1 MGKRSVS
8 KTITAA
14 IIIAIIVIVGA
25 GGYYYYSNITHP
37 TKPVPKVSII
47 KIGLLLP
54 GPTNDLSWNEAGYVS
69 TINLAKELN
78 ASGQPTVVST
88 TSGVY
93 TTSDITPPMQSYAS
107 SGYNLIIYVGYQGQV
122 SADSLNA
129 SYPNTGFLIVNG
141 YEHKGNVETVL
152 PRSGQWG
159 FIMGAEAALLAP
171 RNGKVA
177 DIAGENVGLETWA
190 AQGFKLGVEYVDQ
203 NFNKSVTPEVIF
215 VGNFDDPAAAKAAAA
230 TAISSG
236 ANVLYCQG
244 DGITEGVAAAAV
256 EYNVPFLFTEY
267 NATSEAPNNTY
278 GGIMFTYTP
287 VFKEALEQWVTNH
300 SWPSTPYYMTFQDG
314 GETFWM
320 SSKVPAN
327 VTTVIH
333 NIYNALTTYKIK
345 VYQIAPNG
353 SLVYSPVTPPYSSI
367 VPSSQLTKIGLLLP
381 GPTNDLSW
389 NEAGYVSTINLAKE
403 LNASGQPT
411 VVSTTSGVYTTS
423 DITPP
428 MQSYASSGYNLI
440 IYVGYQGQVSAD
452 SLNAS
457 YPNTGFLIVNGY
469 EHKGNVETVL
479 PRSGQWGFIMGAEA
493 ALLAPRNGKVADIA
507 GENVGLETWAAQGF
521 KLGVEYVDQNFN
533 KSVTPEV
540 IFVGNFDDP
549 AAAKA
554 AAATAISSGANV
566 LYCQGDGITEG
577 VAAAAVEYN
586 VPFLFTEYN
595 ATSEAPNNTY
605 GGIMFTYTPV
615 FKEALEQW
623 VTNHSWPSTPYYMT
637 FQDGGET
644 FWMSSKVPANVTTV
658 IHNIYNALTTYKIK
672 VYQIAPNGSLVY
684 SPVTP
689 PYSSIS

>member
-14 IIIAIIVIVGA
+14 IIIVIIVIVGA
-25 GGYYYYSNITHP
+25 GGYYYYSTISHP
-37 TKPVPKVSII
+37 TKPVTKVSTI

-107 SGYNLIIYVGYQGQV
+107 SGYNLVIYVGYQGQV

-159 FIMGAEAALLAP
+159 FIMGAESALLAP

-190 AQGFKLGVEYVDQ
+190 AQGFKLGVEYIDQ

-230 TAISSG
+230 TAVSSG
-236 ANVLYCQG
+236 ADVLYCQG

-287 VFKEALEQWVTNH
+287 VFKAAVEQWITNH
-300 SWPSTPYYMTFQDG
+300 TWPSTPYYMTLQDG

-320 SSKVPAN
+320 SSKVPSN
-327 VTTVIH
+327 DSTILN
-333 NIYNALTTYKIK
+333 NIYNALVTYKIQ

-353 SLVYSPVTPPYSSI
+353 SLVYSPVTPPYGSI
-367 VPSSQLTKIGLLLP
+367 IPSAQLTKIGLILP

-389 NEAGYVSTINLAKE
+389 NEASYIASQQLVSY
-403 LNASGQPT
+403 LNSTGQPT
-411 VVSTTSGVYTTS
+411 IFSYATGDYTTS
-423 DITPP
+423 DITPVL
-428 MQSYASSGYNLI
+428 QAYASKGYNMI
-440 IYVGYQGQVSAD
+440 IYAGYQGQVPVN
-452 SLNAS
+452 SLNNT
-457 YPNTGFLIVNGY
+457 YPNTAFLVLDGY
-469 EHKGNVETVL
+469 APGGNVGTVVE
-479 PRSGQWGFIMGAEA
+479 RGGQLGFIMGVLA
-493 ALLAPRNGKVADIA
+493 AMLTHTGKVAIIG
-507 GENVGLETWAAQGF
+507 GENVGDITWITQGF
-521 KLGVEYVDQNFN
+521 LLGVKYVNQNFN
-533 KSVTPEV
+533 KNVSVINT
-540 IFVGNFDDP
+540 FVGNFDDP

-554 AAATAISSGANV
+554 AAATAVSSGADV
-566 LYCQGDGITEG
+566 LFCSGDGITEG
-577 VAAAAVEYN
+577 VAEAAQQYN
-586 VPFLFTEYN
+586 VTFLYDEGN
-595 ATSEAPNNTY
+595 ASSLAPNQAM
-605 GGIMFTYTPV
+605 GGVVFTWEPV
-615 FKEALEQW
+615 FLQAYNYW
-623 VTNHSWPSTPYYMT
+623 TTHHSFPTHSFYATFANHGIT
-637 FQDGGET
+637 FG
-644 FWMSSKVPANVTTV
+644 MSSKVPTNVATV
-658 IHNIYNALTTYKIK
+658 VHNIYNALVTYKIQ